1 MFFKWLLFKTPSP
14 FIEKKSSLGPATN
27 KILEKPK
34 SLSDIAVIKEDHNGG
49 LYLSSHCS

>member
-1 MFFKWLLFKTPSP
+1 MFLKWLLFETPLP
-14 FIEKKSSLGPATN
+14 FTENKSSLGPATN

-34 SLSDIAVIKEDHNGG
+34 SLSDIAVVKEDHDGG